1 MNKIGTLFII
11 AAPSGAGKTSLV
23 RALLG
28 RQEGVAVSVSHTTRP
43 PRPGEADGEAYHF
56 VTETEFKALIRQ
68 DHFLEYARVFDH
80 YYGTSRERVLAT
92 LAAGTSLILEIDWQG
107 ARQVAARQAD
117 CVSIFIL
124 PPDYASLRQ
133 RLLQRE
139 KDPLETIERRM
150 YAAREQLA
158 HYKEFDYIVVN
169 DEFERA
175 LGEIMAIMTAA
186 NLGRRRQLAYYD
198 DFVAKIIAQ
207 QDEIQ

>member
-1 MNKIGTLFII
+1 M
-11 AAPSGAGKTSLV
+11 
-23 RALLG
+23 
-28 RQEGVAVSVSHTTRP
+28 
-43 PRPGEADGEAYHF
+43 
-56 VTETEFKALIRQ
+56 
-68 DHFLEYARVFDH
+68 
-80 YYGTSRERVLAT
+80 
-92 LAAGTSLILEIDWQG
+92 
-107 ARQVAARQAD
+107 
-117 CVSIFIL
+117 

-150 YAAREQLA
+150 HAAREQLA

-175 LGEIMAIMTAA
+175 LGEIKAIMTAA
-186 NLGRRRQLAYYD
+186 NLGRRRQSAYYD

>member
-1 MNKIGTLFII
+1 MNKTGTLFII

-56 VTETEFKALIRQ
+56 VAEAEFKALIGQ

-107 ARQVAARQAD
+107 APTGRGQTAG
-117 CVSIFIL
+117 
-124 PPDYASLRQ
+124 LRQ
-133 RLLQRE
+133 HFH
-139 KDPLETIERRM
+139 I
-150 YAAREQLA
+150 AAGLCEP
-158 HYKEFDYIVVN
+158 
-169 DEFERA
+169 
-175 LGEIMAIMTAA
+175 AA
-186 NLGRRRQLAYYD
+186 TPA
-198 DFVAKIIAQ
+198 AT
-207 QDEIQ
+207 

>member
-1 MNKIGTLFII
+1 MNKTGTLFII

-28 RQEGVAVSVSHTTRP
+28 WQEDVAVSVSHTTRP

-56 VTETEFKALIRQ
+56 VTEAEFKALIRQ

-92 LAAGTSLILEIDWQG
+92 LATGTSLILEIDWQG

-150 YAAREQLA
+150 HAAREQLA

-186 NLGRRRQLAYYD
+186 NLGRRRQSAYYD